1 MKTNLFKSILPM
13 AVMMFGIF
21 AAFGFEKAD
30 TEAAIPQVG
39 WYTTTTANH
48 CDVQV
53 NCDDRPSGPLCTAIY
68 NGSPVQAFGKATP
81 SSATCTKTLRMPLN

>member
-1 MKTNLFKSILPM
+1 MKTNFFKSILPV

-30 TEAAIPQVG
+30 AEALVPEFG

-53 NCDDRPSGPLCTAIY
+53 SCDDRASGPLCTAIY
-68 NGSPVQAFGKATP
+68 NGVPVQAFGKISP
-81 SSATCTKTLRMPLN
+81 SSINCTKTLRMPLN